1 MEELNIMNQP
11 KNETIVKKY
20 LSHYRHSPQS
30 IKMRKSS
37 LTYFFAED
45 FFNYHDHIFNINT
58 QVLIDYFDFLKNLDS
73 IGGATK
79 KNKWHIMKSFLEFTM
94 EYYRKHNFIVII
106 PSKTI
111 NWNGSIPKKTKVRS
125 NKKVIATLE
134 EVEKIT
140 ILKTLDAAGGNKSE
154 TARRLGITR
163 RTLHKKLKKYGVMS

>member
-79 KNKWHIMKSFLEFTM
+79 KNKWHIRTFNK
-94 EYYRKHNFIVII
+94 
-106 PSKTI
+106 I
-111 NWNGSIPKKTKVRS
+111 NALIQTRG
-125 NKKVIATLE
+125 L
-134 EVEKIT
+134 
-140 ILKTLDAAGGNKSE
+140 L
-154 TARRLGITR
+154 LGIYIR
-163 RTLHKKLKKYGVMS
+163 L